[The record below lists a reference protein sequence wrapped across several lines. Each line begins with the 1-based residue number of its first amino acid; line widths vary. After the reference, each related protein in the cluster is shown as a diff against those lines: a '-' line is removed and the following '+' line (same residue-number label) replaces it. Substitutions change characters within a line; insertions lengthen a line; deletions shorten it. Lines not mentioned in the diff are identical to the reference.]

1 MSKRDSS
8 LSVIVPVLNGASHL
22 DAALNCLAESLRSFD
37 EIIIIDDGSVDATPE
52 IIRSFTTKFQNSHLI
67 TNSLPTSPSSAR
79 NAGLAVAK
87 GKYISFLDHDDL
99 WSEGRV
105 ERHIEFLEEH
115 DDYAA
120 IVGKASYEFEGE
132 MADKVFAFKDGVSVF
147 HFVQLGAATF
157 RAEIFEKVGFFNPSL
172 RFGEDHDLYLRLRER
187 GEKMYFE
194 PDVSLRYRLHGQN
207 MTTGKNIHE
216 LGIFRV
222 LADSINRRKIQ
233 GNMELLSPFGNPT
246 DKT

>member
-1 MSKRDSS
+1 M
-8 LSVIVPVLNGASHL
+8 PVLNGASHL
-22 DAALNCLAESLRSFD
+22 ESSLNCLAESLKGFD
-37 EIIIIDDGSVDATPE
+37 ELIVVDDGSKDATPE
-52 IIRSFTTKFQNSHLI
+52 IIRSLRTNFQNFHVI

-79 NAGLAVAK
+79 NAGLAIAK
-87 GKYISFLDHDDL
+87 GKFISFLDHDDL
-99 WSEGRV
+99 WTAGRV
-105 ERHIEFLEEH
+105 ARHLDFLENHSE
-115 DDYAA
+115 YAA

-157 RAEIFEKVGFFNPSL
+157 RAEVFKKVGFFNPSL

-194 PDVSLRYRLHGQN
+194 PEVSLRYRLHGQN

-216 LGIFRV
+216 LGIFKV
-222 LADSINRRKIQ
+222 LADSINRRKNQ
-233 GNMELLSPFGNPT
+233 GNMELLSPFGNST
-246 DKT
+246 D